1 MTILSNTQTGLA
13 RRILS
18 SPPARVLVLGF
29 VLLVMMG
36 LNEDVMTSY
45 AAEPVKS
52 V

>member
-1 MTILSNTQTGLA
+1 MMPLSNMQPGFV

-36 LNEDVMTSY
+36 PNEDVMTSY
-45 AAEPVKS
+45 
-52 V
+52 